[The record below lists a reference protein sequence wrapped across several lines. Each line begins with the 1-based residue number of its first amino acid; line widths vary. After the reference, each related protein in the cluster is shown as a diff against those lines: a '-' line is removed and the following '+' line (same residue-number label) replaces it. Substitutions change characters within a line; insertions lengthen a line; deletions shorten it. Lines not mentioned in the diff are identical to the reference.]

1 MRMSDNAE
9 FTPATALVAGL
20 HAGRL
25 ASADL
30 VARALARCDEV
41 NPVCNAVVATDPAAA
56 LARAR
61 ELDARAAAGAP
72 LGPLHGLP
80 ITVKDC
86 FEVAG
91 LPAANGVPAWRDHR
105 PAAHAAAVQR
115 LVDAGAVVIGKTN
128 VPAYSLDLQTDNALY
143 GRTAN
148 PWDPARTPGG
158 SSGGAAVALAT
169 GIAAAEIG
177 SDLAGSLRI
186 PAHFTGVCSLKPSF
200 GLVPV
205 AGVMAPSPGMLRTP
219 DLVTVGPMARS
230 VGDLE
235 LLLDVLAGPG
245 PGPARAWRL
254 ALPPPCASAPRLR
267 VAAWLD
273 DALCPVDPGVA
284 GVLAAACDALAGA
297 GVAVDRGARPA
308 LDADAYFR
316 NFLELM
322 YAEMSGSYPESL
334 MRAFAVAARRPAP
347 EPAWTPLSIMP
358 RAVVQSHRDWLA
370 ACEERERQRRPWTEF
385 FTRYDV
391 LLLPVAP
398 TTAFA
403 HDAREFPERTVRLGG
418 VDRAFMQQ
426 SFWCALATLAGL
438 PAAVIP
444 AGLDPAGLPVGI
456 QIIGPSFADRTVLG
470 FAALIERLT
479 GGFRPPPG

>member
-1 MRMSDNAE
+1 MSGNAE
-9 FTPATALVAGL
+9 FSPATILLAGL
-20 HAGRL
+20 RAGRL
-25 ASADL
+25 SSADL
-30 VARALARCDEV
+30 VAQALARCDEV

-61 ELDARAAAGAP
+61 ELDARAAAGGG

-80 ITVKDC
+80 VTVKDC

-128 VPAYSLDLQTDNALY
+128 VPAYSLDLQTDNALH

-169 GIAAAEIG
+169 GIGAAEIG

-205 AGVMAPSPGMLRTP
+205 GGVMAPAPGMLRTP
-219 DLVTVGPMARS
+219 DLVTVGPMART
-230 VGDLE
+230 VADLE
-235 LLLDVLAGPG
+235 LLFGVLAGPA
-245 PGPARAWRL
+245 PGAARAWRL
-254 ALPPPCASAPRLR
+254 ALPPPRAPAAKLR

-273 DALCPVDPGVA
+273 DALCPVDPGV
-284 GVLAAACDALAGA
+284 GSVLATACDALAGA

-308 LDADAYFR
+308 LDPDAYFR
-316 NFLELM
+316 NFLGLM

-334 MRAFAVAARRPAP
+334 MRAFAAAARRPAAGP
-347 EPAWTPLSIMP
+347 GWTPLSIMP
-358 RAVVQSHRDWLA
+358 RAVVQSHRDWLG
-370 ACEERERQRRPWTEF
+370 ACEERERQRLPWAEF
-385 FTRYDV
+385 FTRHDV

-398 TTAFA
+398 TTAFL

-418 VDRAFMQQ
+418 VERAYMQQ
-426 SFWCALATLAGL
+426 TFWCALAALAGL
-438 PAAVIP
+438 PAVVVP
-444 AGLDPAGLPVGI
+444 AGLDPAGLPVGV
-456 QIIGPSFADRTVLG
+456 QLVGPHLEDRTVLEL
-470 FAALIERLT
+470 AALLERLT